1 MGLLDSLKKLVQGK
15 GKQVEAGIDKVADF
29 ADDKTGG
36 KFGDKI
42 DGAAEKAKDIVDKL
56 DDK

>member
-1 MGLLDSLKKLVQGK
+1 LQGK
-15 GKQVEAGIDKVADF
+15 GKQVEAGIDKVADL

-36 KFGDKI
+36 KFSDKI

-56 DDK
+56 DEK

>member
-1 MGLLDSLKKLVQGK
+1 MGLLDSIKKLLQGK
-15 GKQVEAGIDKVADF
+15 GKQVEAGIDKVADL

-36 KFGDKI
+36 KFSDKI

-56 DDK
+56 DEK